1 MPDLEGAVLDAPE
14 VDTGADVDTGTEVD
28 TEVTDPDTEGTEPS
42 TETTD
47 EPDGDQTDAE
57 GEQEGQEDADADAA
71 AQTEGKQDGRTIPDS
86 LKKAIAAIKATN
98 PAAAKEI
105 KGLYYSNQAYR
116 EVFPKPEDAVAAKTL
131 MDEVG
136 GAEGLQAIHSEREE
150 WANIDRA
157 FLEGSK
163 DFYHELAESNTDA
176 FVKGMPHAINEF
188 AQRAPEQY
196 GYYANT
202 VALNTF
208 KNAGIDLPTLAAA
221 HARYANNPEAQA
233 IIAEIHNSL
242 LGLKQQAHDF
252 EQKRH
257 DPREEQLKQRET
269 EFEQRRR
276 ADFEGAVANDAEKYL
291 SDKMQPEIAR
301 YIPQGQNVDPE
312 AQQILQGQ
320 VLAEVQRRLGEIPGF
335 GDRLEAF
342 YRTGDKQKSL
352 DYIKTQYN
360 RILPEAAKKIV
371 TPFFRN
377 IAPKPAQQAHRGT
390 ARPTNG
396 QRPASPGEV
405 VLKEMPEWKDVDQ
418 TRTTVADIMEGHAIL
433 KNGKRATG
441 WV

>member
-1 MPDLEGAVLDAPE
+1 
-14 VDTGADVDTGTEVD
+14 
-28 TEVTDPDTEGTEPS
+28 
-42 TETTD
+42 
-47 EPDGDQTDAE
+47 
-57 GEQEGQEDADADAA
+57 
-71 AQTEGKQDGRTIPDS
+71 
-86 LKKAIAAIKATN
+86 
-98 PAAAKEI
+98 
-105 KGLYYSNQAYR
+105 
-116 EVFPKPEDAVAAKTL
+116 
-131 MDEVG
+131 
-136 GAEGLQAIHSEREE
+136 
-150 WANIDRA
+150 
-157 FLEGSK
+157 
-163 DFYHELAESNTDA
+163 
-176 FVKGMPHAINEF
+176 VKGIPHAINEF

-196 GYYANT
+196 AYYANT

-233 IIAEIHNSL
+233 IIAEVHNAL

-252 EQKRH
+252 EQKRM

-276 ADFEGAVANDAEKYL
+276 ADFEGAVATDAEKYL
-291 SDKMQPEIAR
+291 ADKMQPEIAR

-312 AQQILQGQ
+312 AQQILQDR

-335 GDRLEAF
+335 ADRLEAF

-377 IAPKPAQQAHRGT
+377 IAPKPAQQQPHRGT
-390 ARPTNG
+390 
-396 QRPASPGEV
+396 RPAQNGRPQGPGEV
-405 VLKEMPEWKDVDQ
+405 VLKEMPDWKDVDQ
-418 TRTTVADIMEGHAIL
+418 ARTEQEFGMNATAAVMSGKAVL
-433 KNGKRATG
+433 KSGKRASG